1 MMRKFPSLAA
11 FASGGGLCE
20 SFVLVEAVVVEVLV
34 VVVEAV
40 VVVVVELVVGT
51 LRQAATLVGE
61 SLQANASEQFETFQ
75 AELIWACE

>member
-1 MMRKFPSLAA
+1 MAA

-20 SFVLVEAVVVEVLV
+20 SFVLVGAAVVEVLV
-34 VVVEAV
+34 VVVAVAAVDV
-40 VVVVVELVVGT
+40 VVVAVVVVGT
-51 LRQAATLVGE
+51 LRQAATFAGE